1 MATFEMLN
9 RLPKLDDDD
18 QVGVETEHLVRRD
31 GEPDLRFVGT
41 LLASA
46 APDFRGQDRWREY
59 RVYRTAG
66 GAYVFSRVGRSV
78 REDELDKFEAQT
90 WTQGAMFA
98 TRTWEEGMTKFFGY
112 DQLAKQLYEKLEVD
126 TAERLE

>member
-18 QVGVETEHLVRRD
+18 QVGVQMEHLVRRD
-31 GEPDLRFVGT
+31 GEPDLRFEGA

-66 GAYVFSRVGRSV
+66 GAYVFSKVGRSV
-78 REDELDKFEAQT
+78 LEAERDKFEADMWKENPIFPQS
-90 WTQGAMFA
+90 
-98 TRTWEEGMTKFFGY
+98 TWEDRMTRFFGY
-112 DQLAKQLYEKLEVD
+112 DQLAKQLYEKLKVD